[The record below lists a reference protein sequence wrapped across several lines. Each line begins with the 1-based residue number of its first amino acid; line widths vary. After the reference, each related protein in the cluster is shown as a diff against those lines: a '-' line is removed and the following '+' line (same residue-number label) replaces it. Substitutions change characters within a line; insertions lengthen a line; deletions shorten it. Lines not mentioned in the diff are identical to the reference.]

1 MKGDVNVS
9 DNSKMIRR
17 SNSFSNRNFKQGMYS
32 SVVVA
37 FVVAIVILLNLF
49 VGQMGLS
56 VDLTKENIYTL
67 TEETE
72 EYAESIT
79 DDITIY
85 YVVKEGEE

>member
-49 VGQMGLS
+49 VGRW
-56 VDLTKENIYTL
+56 D
-67 TEETE
+67 
-72 EYAESIT
+72 
-79 DDITIY
+79 
-85 YVVKEGEE
+85 

>member
-1 MKGDVNVS
+1 MEV
-9 DNSKMIRR
+9 KMDEKII
-17 SNSFSNRNFKQGMYS
+17 NLKKEL
-32 SVVVA
+32 
-37 FVVAIVILLNLF
+37 ILLNLF

-85 YVVKEGEE
+85 YVDCFPFRY